1 VVTSEQFAS
10 LFVANYVRAVVK
22 SMSLRLTFA
31 YIFAYVLK
39 HHGHRVINY
48 GHMVVGYVSLYSV
61 KGIVWIYEVDKN
73 P

>member
-1 VVTSEQFAS
+1 MVTSEQFAS

-48 GHMVVGYVSLYSV
+48 GHMVVGYVVSFLSKGLYGFM
-61 KGIVWIYEVDKN
+61 K
-73 P
+73 